1 MIHQFDTHPNREASK
16 ADLEKDHA
24 FNPFS
29 EKSKDM
35 ISSME
40 NTEYF
45 EMCEITSKEQCHN
58 CLKYWTTGIVFC
70 NCGTCLRPSDKNRK
84 LNKDRLMSETNGEAR
99 NLLRSSQHNKEGKET
114 WLQNHVGQILE
125 QTALSK
131 ITTSYRMGRIIMR
144 PLRRDCSRRSL
155 LDRDNGRAE
164 QK

>member
-1 MIHQFDTHPNREASK
+1 MPHSTVQQQDDTRKEAGNKLIHQFDTHPNREALK

-24 FNPFS
+24 FNAFS

-45 EMCEITSKEQCHN
+45 EMCDITSKEQCHN
-58 CLKYWTTGIVFC
+58 CLKYW
-70 NCGTCLRPSDKNRK
+70 
-84 LNKDRLMSETNGEAR
+84 
-99 NLLRSSQHNKEGKET
+99 NLLRSSQHSKEGKET
-114 WLQNHVGQILE
+114 RLQNHVGQILE
-125 QTALSK
+125 QPALSK
-131 ITTSYRMGRIIMR
+131 ITKSHHMGRIIMR

-155 LDRDNGRAE
+155 SNRDNGRAE